1 MEFILGFAAIVLGL
15 YVLFLQ
21 FRQKQKKLDFFT
33 PKNDQQLDIDLVDQS
48 IIDLNA
54 LTKMPL
60 RKRLQTYYY
69 AVVLPLGK
77 RATIKIVIFYLL
89 MLVIGWFINRLFF
102 QIYFVFMVASVAI
115 IATILGVYLL
125 RRIALKHFNESFP
138 DALNM
143 LASAITAGESLMHAI
158 IYVGGQLGDND
169 VGREFKRMGERLQ
182 IGESP
187 NVVLTKACM
196 RFPYPEFIFFSI
208 TLRANIERG
217 GQLRDIITQLNRVMF
232 DARSLDKKK
241 NAMTAEARMSA
252 KIVFSIPFLFII
264 MMKFLMPENFNFLFN
279 DTYGRYILYYVLA
292 SEAVGIVIIS
302 ALMRGIK

>member
-1 MEFILGFAAIVLGL
+1 MEFIFGLAAIVLGL

-21 FRQKQKKLDFFT
+21 FRQKRKKLDFFI
-33 PKNDQQLDIDLVDQS
+33 PKNDQKLDIDIVDQS

-77 RATIKIVIFYLL
+77 RATIKIAIFYLL

-102 QIYFVFMVASVAI
+102 QVNFIVMVASVAI

-125 RRIALKHFNESFP
+125 RRLALKHFNESFP

-143 LASAITAGESLMHAI
+143 LSSAITAGESLMHAI
-158 IYVGGQLGDND
+158 IYVGGQLGNND

-252 KIVFSIPFLFII
+252 KIVFAIPFFFII